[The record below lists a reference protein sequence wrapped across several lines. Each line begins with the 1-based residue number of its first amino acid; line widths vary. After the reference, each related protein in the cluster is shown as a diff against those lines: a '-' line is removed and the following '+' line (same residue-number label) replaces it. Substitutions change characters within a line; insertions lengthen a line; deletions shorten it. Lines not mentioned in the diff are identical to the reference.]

1 MGAHLCQWAGT
12 PLPPRPLVLSMN
24 ESVSDQARIAVAKE
38 LLDWGFGKPGQ
49 EVELARDKSLT
60 VIVNRNNALI
70 KPPVNVPA
78 LPVEACS

>member
-1 MGAHLCQWAGT
+1 MGAHLCQWPGT
-12 PLPPRPLVLSMN
+12 LLPLRPLVLSMN
-24 ESVSDQARIAVAKE
+24 ESESDQARIAVAKE
-38 LLDWGFGKPGQ
+38 LLDWGFGKSRQ

-70 KPPVNVPA
+70 KPPVDVPA